1 MATSKKPAAEASL
14 PSAPAEPTVP
24 RGDLYER
31 AVADPLFREGRRR
44 QQKGEAPA
52 RTFDLAWDEHNAS
65 NPKVAYEP
73 AVDVAEYLRRY
84 WLLLLLEGE
93 EERAKAGRPS
103 LLTAALLAKIEALAE
118 TGAKDP
124 IIYRKLGI
132 RHQLWSDWTKDPES
146 DLNRALAKARATL
159 AEDVLRGIKS
169 FPKGWQAGV
178 WLLTQHFPE
187 LFSRPNADTQI
198 NVNASASASLSIE
211 VTPATLANLQERRRQ
226 QLASPHGPN

>member
-1 MATSKKPAAEASL
+1 MLSPEE
-14 PSAPAEPTVP
+14 SAL
-24 RGDLYER
+24 RER
-31 AVADPLFREGRRR
+31 ALADPLFRDARRR
-44 QQKGEAPA
+44 QQKGEAPPVGYHE
-52 RTFDLAWDEHNAS
+52 AWDIWEAEH
-65 NPKVAYEP
+65 PGVPFRPQEGVEAYQRHHWP
-73 AVDVAEYLRRY
+73 VLM
-84 WLLLLLEGE
+84 LEGE

-103 LLTAALLAKIEALAE
+103 LLTPALLAKIEVLAE

-124 IIYRKLGI
+124 IIYCKLGI

-198 NVNASASASLSIE
+198 NVNASASASLSVE
-211 VTPATLANLQERRRQ
+211 VTPDILANLQERRRR